1 MMFHGGNVAMIARLA
16 LLLVPILVALS
27 FTPSSRGDS
36 TSARKTELFD
46 SNWSFHL
53 GDEPNAQ
60 SPDFDD
66 HEWRKL
72 DLPHDWSIEQPFDEK
87 LATGTGFLPGG
98 IGWYRKS
105 FTLASTPGRH
115 LAVRFDGVYMNAQVW
130 INGHALGTRPNG
142 FVSFEYDLTPF
153 LRADDTQPNV
163 LAVRVD
169 HSHYDDSRFYTG
181 SGIYRHVWLITTGDI
196 AVAPWGVF
204 VSTPKVSK
212 DVADV
217 SIYTNVENRG
227 DRDAI
232 VTVESQFIDNT
243 GQSPITVGSTAS
255 IAAHGSRTEHADTNL
270 NQPHLWS
277 CDRPALYRLV
287 TTVKVGNAVV
297 DQLTTPFGV
306 RSIAFDTNRGFL
318 LNGAKTLIKGVC
330 LHQDAG
336 CFGAA
341 ATTEVFARRLQL
353 LKELG
358 CNAIR
363 TSHNPPPPEL
373 LDLCDQ
379 MGFLVMD
386 EAFDEWARP
395 KKKWVT
401 ARNSG
406 KPSTH
411 GYSEYFNDWADRDLQ
426 SMVQRDRN
434 HPSIIMWSIGNEID
448 YNHDP
453 YWDPTTK
460 PLTTTQPSA
469 AELPPIARKLAA
481 TVHALDRSRPVT
493 AALANIPVSNKT
505 GLPEALDV
513 VGYNYQEKLYEA
525 DHKTYPNRKI
535 TGSENNHMLA
545 AWDAVEQ
552 NAFIGGQFLWTA
564 FDYLGEAERWPD
576 HGSAAGVLDECGFK
590 KPAFYF
596 RQSLWSD
603 KPMVYLAVRPHGT
616 ARRRDYIGPMLTP
629 AWIVP
634 PPPRWQAAAAT
645 EPSQSSSSFV
655 DIVCFTNCK
664 RVEVF
669 LNGRTLGSKRLS
681 DAGPDRM
688 IEWTVPFA
696 PGELRA
702 SGYDDANQ
710 PACSCRLM
718 TPGEPDHVQL
728 TADQTKFVDDEGNP
742 PLTFIEADVVD
753 KDGNPVY
760 AARNR
765 IAFSIT
771 GPGKIR
777 GVDSGDL
784 TDNESFSAN
793 TRRAFRGRCLVVVQR
808 ESDTGSIVVHAAG
821 EKLRAG
827 ELTIGNNTR

>member
-1 MMFHGGNVAMIARLA
+1 MRHGGNVAMTARLS
-16 LLLVPILVALS
+16 LLLLAVTTVLC
-27 FTPSSRGDS
+27 FTSRSRGDS
-36 TSARKTELFD
+36 TSPRKIELFD

-60 SPDFDD
+60 SADFDEHD
-66 HEWRKL
+66 WRRL

-87 LATGTGFLPGG
+87 LASGTGFLPGG

-105 FTLASTPGRH
+105 FTLASAPGRH
-115 LAVRFDGVYMNAQVW
+115 VAVRFDGVYMNAQVW
-130 INGHALGTRPNG
+130 INGHDLGTRPNG

-181 SGIYRHVWLITTGDI
+181 SGIYRHVWLIATGDI
-196 AVAPWGVF
+196 AIAPWGVF
-204 VSTPKVSK
+204 VSTPKVST

-217 SIYTNVENRG
+217 NIFTAVENRS
-227 DRDAI
+227 DRDAA
-232 VTVESQFIDNT
+232 VTVESQLIDET
-243 GQSPITVGSTAS
+243 GSSPITVGAS
-255 IAAHGSRTEHADTNL
+255 ATIAAHGARTEHSDTNL

-277 CDRPALYRLV
+277 CDHPAVYRLV
-287 TTVKVGNAVV
+287 TTVKVGNAIV

-318 LNGAKTLIKGVC
+318 LNGGKTLIKGVC

-341 ATTEVFARRLQL
+341 AATEVFARRLRL

-406 KPSTH
+406 TPSTH
-411 GYSEYFNDWADRDLQ
+411 GYSEYFNEWSERDLS

-434 HPSIIMWSIGNEID
+434 HPSIVLWSIGNEID

-493 AALANIPVSNKT
+493 AALASIAVSNKT

-513 VGYNYQEKLYEA
+513 VGYNYQERQYDA
-525 DHKTYPNRKI
+525 DHKSYPTRKI
-535 TGSENNHMLA
+535 TGSENNHMLI

-552 NAFIGGQFLWTA
+552 HSFIGGQFLWTG

-603 KPMVYLAVRPHGT
+603 KPMVYLAVRRHGA
-616 ARRRDYIGPMLTP
+616 ARRRDYVGPMLTP
-629 AWIVP
+629 AWILP
-634 PPPRWQAAAAT
+634 ERFRAAAT
-645 EPSQSSSSFV
+645 EPSSSSLV

-664 RVEVF
+664 RVELF

-702 SGYDDANQ
+702 LGYGDGIQ
-710 PACSCRLM
+710 PACSWRLAA
-718 TPGEPDHVQL
+718 PGEPDHVQL
-728 TADQTKFVDDEGNP
+728 TADQPNVGEDEGEP
-742 PLTFIEADVVD
+742 SLTFVEADVVD

-760 AARNR
+760 TARNQ
-765 IAFSIT
+765 INFTIT
-771 GPGKIR
+771 APAKIR

-784 TDNESFSAN
+784 TDAESFFGKS
-793 TRRAFRGRCLVVVQR
+793 RRAFRGKCLVVV
-808 ESDTGSIVVHAAG
+808 ESRNKG
-821 EKLRAG
+821 EAITLRASG
-827 ELTIGNNTR
+827 DGLKVSEASIDGHTR